1 MPVTKPIINN
11 NETKIEEET
20 QIKIG
25 QVYQINISHINSI
38 DNFFVN
44 LSSSLLKKAN
54 LMNNLDNY
62 YRNNLSDQK

>member
-11 NETKIEEET
+11 NESKIEEEI